1 MLSNEQQLEV
11 FPRPEIILG
20 LGAFCQCCAIL
31 FAARAIIR
39 GAAQPGATN
48 SLRACAASASTHTH
62 THTPL
67 RHALPT
73 HRLTMP
79 TQFSRVPA
87 QLADAPVLPAT
98 RARPRDYRW
107 RRTRPLSVNRHVSY

>member
-1 MLSNEQQLEV
+1 MSNNLKC
-11 FPRPEIILG
+11 FLG
-20 LGAFCQCCAIL
+20 PKSFSDSEP
-31 FAARAIIR
+31 F
-39 GAAQPGATN
+39 
-48 SLRACAASASTHTH
+48 ASAALFYLPQGRLYEEPPSLEQPTASEPVRRAPAH

-67 RHALPT
+67 QHALPT

-107 RRTRPLSVNRHVSY
+107 RCTRPLSVNRHVSY